1 MIRALSDLWRLAFGL
16 WHRAAPLR
24 IPVACSLWL
33 VACGLAACTR
43 PRRAPVAEPWEQR
56 EFLIGLREA
65 PPQEDAR
72 YAQVAK
78 AGFNTIVSYVG
89 PDALALAQRH
99 GLRLAV
105 SKIGLEIGARLSA
118 DSLARAEAHIERF
131 GDHRALW
138 GYYLGDRLREGRVGD
153 CARVADFVR
162 GSARGRPFYIELL
175 GCDAWAGPALR
186 TADYPRYLDRVI
198 RTVRP
203 PLLVFA
209 HHPFRGEADSPCY
222 FENLALVRR
231 AALGHGLPFAQAIR
245 CGQWPTMRELG
256 EGELRWLVYTSLAYG
271 ARGIVWW
278 GYWQSRDGKGRGIV
292 APDGTPTDRY
302 RWVAALNAEVA
313 ALGPHLLRLRSEAV
327 YHTGDRVPAGATRL
341 PPHGLVRAVGGGS
354 FVVGLFRCGAG
365 QRHLLV
371 VNADYRK
378 PADAALTVNRRCHAV
393 ACLDPASGRWRDLP
407 CRTDR
412 LQTTLGLP
420 LPPGGGRLL
429 RIDLTD

>member
-1 MIRALSDLWRLAFGL
+1 M
-16 WHRAAPLR
+16 
-24 IPVACSLWL
+24 
-33 VACGLAACTR
+33 
-43 PRRAPVAEPWEQR
+43 
-56 EFLIGLREA
+56 
-65 PPQEDAR
+65 
-72 YAQVAK
+72 
-78 AGFNTIVSYVG
+78 
-89 PDALALAQRH
+89 
-99 GLRLAV
+99 
-105 SKIGLEIGARLSA
+105 
-118 DSLARAEAHIERF
+118 
-131 GDHRALW
+131 
-138 GYYLGDRLREGRVGD
+138 
-153 CARVADFVR
+153 
-162 GSARGRPFYIELL
+162 
-175 GCDAWAGPALR
+175 
-186 TADYPRYLDRVI
+186 
-198 RTVRP
+198 
-203 PLLVFA
+203 
-209 HHPFRGEADSPCY
+209 
-222 FENLALVRR
+222 
-231 AALGHGLPFAQAIR
+231 
-245 CGQWPTMRELG
+245 
-256 EGELRWLVYTSLAYG
+256 
-271 ARGIVWW
+271 
-278 GYWQSRDGKGRGIV
+278 